1 MKHTEIIEGLNK
13 AFEEKYPNKG
23 FFISKLSIEQSK
35 ISKLYKTY
43 TLEIWHIKG
52 QNKVKV
58 IHVQTSARVPDN
70 MDEHVIKNLNIEL
83 SYVLFRDY
91 EKIMEYG
98 IQ

>member
-13 AFEEKYPNKG
+13 AFEEKYPDKG
-23 FFISKLSIEQSK
+23 YFISKLSIEQSK

-43 TLEIWHIKG
+43 TLEIWYT
-52 QNKVKV
+52 NKTLKTLAFV
-58 IHVQTSARVPDN
+58 IQKSARVPDN
-70 MDEHVIKNLNIEL
+70 MDEQVIKDLNIEL
-83 SYVLFRDY
+83 CYILFRDY

>member
-43 TLEIWHIKG
+43 ILEIWHI
-52 QNKVKV
+52 NKTSKALISV
-58 IHVQTSARVPDN
+58 IEISARVPDN
-70 MDEHVIKNLNIEL
+70 MDEQVIKDLNIKL

>member
-13 AFEEKYPNKG
+13 VFEEVSPECGY
-23 FFISKLSIEQSK
+23 FIPKLSIEQSK

-52 QNKVKV
+52 QNKAKV
-58 IHVQTSARVPDN
+58 IQVQKYARVPDN
-70 MDEHVIKNLNIEL
+70 MDEQVIKDLNIEL
-83 SYVLFRDY
+83 CYILFRDY